1 MSFEQVW
8 RGRVDVHF
16 GGLIIPFIS
25 KADLIENK
33 IATGRYRDL
42 SDVEEL
48 EHMPSK
54 IE

>member
-1 MSFEQVW
+1 MSFSQVW
-8 RGRVDVHF
+8 SRRVDVDCA
-16 GGLIIPFIS
+16 GVTIPFIS

-33 IATGRYRDL
+33 LARGRHRDL

-48 EHMPSK
+48 EPIQSK